1 MITPQ
6 RLGFVGLGNMGFPM
20 AARLVEAGFRLVVY
34 DLKREAQERFLRHNQ
49 AVGADSP
56 AEVARQSDLVIT
68 MLPNGEAVKA
78 IVLGPDGNGVMAE
91 VMAPGSIIVDMSS
104 SSPLGTRELGQIL
117 AAKNIHLMDAP
128 VSGGVAKAKNG
139 TLAIMVGGTPELLEV
154 CRPVLAAMGERI
166 FFSGPLGSGH
176 AVKALNNLLSA
187 AGFIAATE
195 VLLLGRSFG
204 IDPQVMNDIL
214 NASTGRNN
222 STENKMERFVLARAF
237 SSGFSLD
244 LMVKD
249 LNTAMDLA
257 HEMGVP
263 AIFSNLCREL
273 WTAAQ
278 CSLGRGLDG
287 PYRGGALVRGAGSG
301 LLAAL
306 TVIYNHSLP
315 NPVPGRPAAVFL

>member
-1 MITPQ
+1 MTTPQ

-20 AARLVEAGFRLVVY
+20 ATRLAEAGFHLTVY
-34 DLKREAQERFLRHNQ
+34 DLNREAQDRFLTHNQ

-56 AEVARQSDLVIT
+56 AEVARQSELVIT
-68 MLPNGEAVKA
+68 MLPNGKVVKS
-78 IVLGPDGNGVMAE
+78 IVLESGGDGCMAE

-104 SSPLGTRELGQIL
+104 SAPFPTRELGQIL
-117 AAKNIHLMDAP
+117 AAKNIHLIDAP

-154 CRPVLAAMGERI
+154 CRPVFAAMGERI

-176 AVKALNNLLSA
+176 AVKALNNMLSA
-187 AGFIAATE
+187 AGLIAAAE

-204 IDPQVMNDIL
+204 VDPQVMNDIL

-222 STENKMERFVLARAF
+222 STENKMEKFIISRAF

-257 HEMGVP
+257 RDLGMP

-278 CSLGRGLDG
+278 CSLGRGLDHTEV
-287 PYRGGALVRGAGSG
+287 VRWFEEQTHVR
-301 LLAAL
+301 L
-306 TVIYNHSLP
+306 
-315 NPVPGRPAAVFL
+315 